1 MHTFISKIELSLSGW
16 ATSLDLLLLSLEVLV
31 KIYASD
37 DLTLEDFLLEP
48 LKFEETIQ
56 SFLWIGC
63 GYLRYE
69 QLYCTTVLV

>member
-48 LKFEETIQ
+48 LKFEEAIQ

-63 GYLRYE
+63 GY
-69 QLYCTTVLV
+69 